1 MTQAEKDKDLL
12 WRLTD
17 IREELMRTMYDGSRQ
32 YGCDEWSTPVV
43 NLTRAI
49 ALLEKDVENAT
60 RSL

>member
-12 WRLTD
+12 WRLSD
-17 IREELMRTMYDGSRQ
+17 IREELMRTMYDGRRL

-49 ALLEKDVENAT
+49 DLLERDVEDAKH
-60 RSL
+60 

>member
-1 MTQAEKDKDLL
+1 MTQAEKDKDLI

-32 YGCDEWSTPVV
+32 YGCDEWSLPIV

-49 ALLEKDVENAT
+49 ALLEKDVEND
-60 RSL
+60 

>member
-32 YGCDEWSTPVV
+32 YGCDEWSLPVV

-49 ALLEKDVENAT
+49 TLLEKDVEND
-60 RSL
+60 